1 MRPVTKLL
9 INDFKIEELGFDF
22 MGYSLHKK
30 DSYNFHHL
38 IYSHEYCRRNNL
50 GDGYWYSNGVILCGN
65 SSHPYLHLIEREN
78 RYIFEEITQEMVEM
92 KNKGYIDKNN
102 LIAIDQML
110 IYFENDNKNK
120 KNKKGQLI
128 IKPQYYDRNKFK

>member
-1 MRPVTKLL
+1 MKPVTKLL
-9 INDFKIEELGFDF
+9 INNFKIEELGYDF

-38 IYSHEYCRRNNL
+38 IYSHEYCRKNNL

-78 RYIFEEITQEMVEM
+78 RYIFEEITQEMFQM
-92 KNKGYIDKNN
+92 KSKGYLDKNN
-102 LIAIDQML
+102 LIAIHQML
-110 IYFENDNKNK
+110 DYFEADNKNK
-120 KNKKGQLI
+120 RNKKGQLI

>member
-1 MRPVTKLL
+1 MKQVTKML
-9 INDFKIEELGFDF
+9 INDFKIKQLKYDF
-22 MGYSLHKK
+22 LGYSLQKG

-38 IYSHEYCRRNNL
+38 IYSHEYCRKNNL
-50 GDGYWYSNGVILCGN
+50 GDGYWYNNGVILCGN

-110 IYFENDNKNK
+110 RYFENDNKNK